1 MSNKRILIIAN
12 HSDWLYNLRFELIQS
27 LIANNYDVIFSVP
40 QSENDPKVHLMV
52 EVGAE
57 HIQTNLNSRGTNPFE
72 DLMVIRH
79 YRKLLSIVDPDI
91 VLTYTIKPNI
101 YGTYVASKMGKPVL
115 VNLTGVGSSFFGNKL
130 GYLVRKMYKRACD
143 RATIVFFQNKGNL
156 DFFTESNMVDPNKV
170 RLIPGSGVNLDKFQ
184 PMKKTNKDDGITRFL
199 YIGRIMKDK
208 GIQEY
213 LEAAN
218 RITKQYPHTEFQ
230 ILGSYEEEQ
239 YREIIENNPRVKY
252 LGRSNDVREQIRRVD
267 CIVHPSYHEGM
278 SNVLL
283 EGAAMGK
290 PLIASNIPG
299 CKEIVDDGLNGYLF
313 KPKSVDSMVEKL
325 KLFLQLN
332 DDERL
337 EMGLASRRKVE
348 KEFDRNLVVEA
359 YLQVISEISD
369 RK

>member
-1 MSNKRILIIAN
+1 MFFA
-12 HSDWLYNLRFELIQS
+12 
-27 LIANNYDVIFSVP
+27 VP
-40 QSENDPKVHLMV
+40 QLSEDIAVQMIEAIGCQYIHTSM
-52 EVGAE
+52 
-57 HIQTNLNSRGTNPFE
+57 SRRGINPLE
-72 DLMVIRH
+72 DLRLISRYQRVVQTV
-79 YRKLLSIVDPDI
+79 SPDLI
-91 VLTYTIKPNI
+91 LTYTIKPNV
-101 YGTYVASKMGKPVL
+101 YGNYVGNRLGVPVITN
-115 VNLTGVGSSFFGNKL
+115 VTGIGSSLSTGNLK
-130 GYLVRKMYKRACD
+130 YLVKRMYKYACD
-143 RATIVFFQNKGNL
+143 KASLVFFQNQGNL
-156 DFFTESNMVDPNKV
+156 DFFLENNMVDPNKV

-184 PMKKTNKDDGITRFL
+184 PMKKTNKADGIIRFL

-218 RITKQYPHTEFQ
+218 RITKQYSNTEFQ
-230 ILGSYEEEQ
+230 ILGSYEEEG
-239 YREIIENNPRVKY
+239 YRELIEDNPRVRY
-252 LGRSNDVREQIRRVD
+252 LGRSDDVREQIREVD

-290 PLIASNIPG
+290 PLLASNIPG

-313 KPKSVDSMVEKL
+313 ESKSVDSMVEKIR
-325 KLFLQLN
+325 LFLALN
-332 DDERL
+332 AEQRM

-359 YLQVISEISD
+359 YLQAISEIID